1 MDNLMTL
8 AAGLISH
15 ETRRVETAGQ
25 NLANVATPG
34 YKRQIAFED
43 VLATSRANAAQQS
56 AADKTTPTAGIAT
69 DFSAGKLV
77 HTGNPLDL
85 SISGPGLFEVMTSN
99 GPAYTRLGSFQRDA
113 NGRIVTPQGWP
124 LQGAGGGDVVVR
136 SNNWQIASDGTLI
149 DDGTPSTVI
158 RVATFADPAQLV
170 RGADGLFHAKE
181 AQPIDSEQPR
191 IVQGFIE
198 SSNVAVGNDM
208 MQMMEAMRR
217 IESGQKLVHAYDDMV
232 GTVLQRLGDM

>member
-1 MDNLMTL
+1 MDNLMTV
-8 AAGLISH
+8 AASLISH
-15 ETRRVETAGQ
+15 ETRRIETAGQ

-34 YKRQIAFED
+34 YKRQIAFDD
-43 VLATSRANAAQQS
+43 VLAAGRSGTVSL
-56 AADKTTPTAGIAT
+56 DDVLTPPPTGIAT

-85 SISGPGLFEVMTSN
+85 SISGTGFFEVMTAN
-99 GPAYTRLGSFQRDA
+99 GPAYTRLGAFQRDA
-113 NGRIVTPQGWP
+113 DGRLVTAQGWA
-124 LQGAGGGDVVVR
+124 LQGAGGGDVVLR

-149 DDGTPSTVI
+149 DDGTPAAVI
-158 RVATFADPAQLV
+158 RVATFADPKQLT
-170 RGADGLFHAKE
+170 RGADGLFHAAN
-181 AQPIDSEQPR
+181 AQVVDSEQPH

-217 IESGQKLVHAYDDMV
+217 VESGQKLVHAYDDMV